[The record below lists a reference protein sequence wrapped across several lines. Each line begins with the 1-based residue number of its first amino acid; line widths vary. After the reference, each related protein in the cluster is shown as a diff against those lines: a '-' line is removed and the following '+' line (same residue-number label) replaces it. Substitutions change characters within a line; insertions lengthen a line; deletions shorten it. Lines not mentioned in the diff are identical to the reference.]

1 MSLHWLPVKRK
12 VDFRI
17 LLMTVPRA
25 RLKTKVDYYST
36 VLPLLLWKLKNNF
49 IYILV
54 SLFYCCSCLFLLLYS
69 LLWSMY
75 RCFCCYASSVI
86 KHCLNRLYKW
96 SINSSIQPRC
106 NTLRRLVSVPHRQVY
121 THIDTMRKSFCHL
134 GISPNP
140 LICLVMFCWC
150 SLFNALNTY

>member
-106 NTLRRLVSVPHRQVY
+106 NNTIQPQA
-121 THIDTMRKSFCHL
+121 TCIC
-134 GISPNP
+134 SPQASLHSHWHNEKIILSP
-140 LICLVMFCWC
+140 GNIPQPINLSSDVLLMFIV
-150 SLFNALNTY
+150 